1 MALLSPNRWKHRKQ
15 FRGRLKGKA
24 QRWNRVAFGDFW
36 MKATTAWYLTNRQ
49 LEAARKVIVRV
60 TRKVW
65 KIWFR
70 VFPDLPYTK
79 KWLEMPMGKWKWDVD
94 TYRVR
99 VKPGKIIF
107 EVSGI
112 DRKTA
117 EEVFKQASYKLPL
130 QTRLVERWEMK

>member
-24 QRWNRVAFGDFW
+24 TRGNTVAFGDFG
-36 MKATTAWYLTNRQ
+36 MKATTSWYLTNRQ
-49 LEAARKVIVRV
+49 LESARKVIVRT

-79 KWLEMPMGKWKWDVD
+79 KGLEMPMGKGKGDVD

-107 EVSGI
+107 EISWV
-112 DRKTA
+112 DRATA
-117 EEVFKQASYKLPL
+117 EECLKQASYKLPL
-130 QTRLVERWEMK
+130 QTTVIGRGEMK